1 MDDTLGLLEEALHL
15 GREIGYLIREEPLG
29 DLPGGPCVVGGKRT
43 ILLNLQSPA
52 ADRLAVLLRALAGD
66 PAISEQPV
74 SRLLA
79 GRLRTIAGE

>member
-1 MDDTLGLLEEALHL
+1 MDDTLGLLEEALQL

-29 DLPGGPCVVGGKRT
+29 DLPGGPCVVGGNRT

-52 ADRLAVLLRALAGD
+52 ADRLAVLLRALAVD

-79 GRLRTIAGE
+79 GRLRTITGE

>member
-1 MDDTLGLLEEALHL
+1 MDDTLGLLEEALQL

-66 PAISEQPV
+66 PAVGEQPV

-79 GRLRTIAGE
+79 GRLRTMAGG